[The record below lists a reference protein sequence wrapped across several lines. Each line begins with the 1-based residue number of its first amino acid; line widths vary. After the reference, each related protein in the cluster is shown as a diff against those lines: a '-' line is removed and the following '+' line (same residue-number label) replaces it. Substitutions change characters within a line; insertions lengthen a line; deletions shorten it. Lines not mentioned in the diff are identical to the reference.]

1 MFFID
6 GEEYPSLNGTG
17 TEDYFN
23 HAWGMQRNAYPFFG
37 TIVHEG
43 DTDGFQ
49 VSYRWHITDPVR
61 FNKHLKVTIEHG
73 HANQLS
79 DDWSS
84 TAYWYQALPTATPIT
99 IAPVEDRLPVVPQ
112 PPERKLVPPAFT
124 EGRPRILRKALEG
137 IQAASRRAIQNQ
149 GGQGKAR
156 IQAEH
161 GIRQEAARTVR
172 FGAER

>member
-1 MFFID
+1 M
-6 GEEYPSLNGTG
+6 NGTG

-23 HAWGMQRNAYPFFG
+23 HAWGMQCNAYPFFG

-61 FNKHLKVTIEHG
+61 FEKHLKVTIEHG

-84 TAYWYQALPTATPIT
+84 TAYWYQILPTASRIT

-112 PPERKLVPPAFT
+112 LPERKLVLPQLT
-124 EGRPRILRKALEG
+124 EEQ
-137 IQAASRRAIQNQ
+137 QAARDTYQKRWKDYEPRRDTQFRIKED
-149 GGQGKAR
+149 KAR
-156 IQAEH
+156 RESKLNTEFAKKL
-161 GIRQEAARTVR
+161 RDA
-172 FGAER
+172 FDAEREQ

>member
-49 VSYRWHITDPVR
+49 VSYRFHITDPVR
-61 FNKHLKVTIEHG
+61 FEKSLRVTIEHG
-73 HANQLS
+73 HANHLS

-84 TAYWYQALPTATPIT
+84 TAYWYQTLPTKDEIT
-99 IAPVEDRLPVVPQ
+99 ILPLEERLPNVPKL
-112 PPERKLVPPAFT
+112 PERNLKMPELTDEMKEARQSWEKRWEEYSPAREEQF
-124 EGRPRILRKALEG
+124 RIKEE
-137 IQAASRRAIQNQ
+137 
-149 GGQGKAR
+149 KAR
-156 IQAEH
+156 RESKLNTEFAKKLRD
-161 GIRQEAARTVR
+161 GYK
-172 FGAER
+172 